1 MHMHFYITMLI
12 LHTFC
17 IVRTSLHLSILT
29 SQSHWETIEGPF
41 KVTYA
46 RHTRVPTHSTGASAR
61 HGPRSSARTQASP
74 AAALPANCE
83 DRCGGKIILCCDDFR
98 LCMRLR
104 HSRRPGVSHTDRPRS
119 EPATR
124 PRHRSGT
131 GSHSPEGTA
140 LCHTVHYLPDARWR
154 K

>member
-46 RHTRVPTHSTGASAR
+46 RHTRVPTHGTGPR
-61 HGPRSSARTQASP
+61 HGTVHGAPHTPRPPPQPLSLLTARIGVEERSSCAVMIFDSA
-74 AAALPANCE
+74 
-83 DRCGGKIILCCDDFR
+83 
-98 LCMRLR
+98 
-104 HSRRPGVSHTDRPRS
+104 
-119 EPATR
+119 
-124 PRHRSGT
+124 
-131 GSHSPEGTA
+131 
-140 LCHTVHYLPDARWR
+140 
-154 K
+154 